1 MGTFSMRRAQAKVNA
16 SFPDMGGIVGCAMA
30 HFKAQAVAER
40 GTLPLALI
48 LEDDTSL
55 ADDFIVRLHR
65 LMQEAPCD
73 WSVISLKSQCP
84 FGECISEHLARVLP
98 DVNIPAERCHHG
110 VNYGFYAM
118 LYKRDELR
126 AVQAPALLTTGSMGS
141 TRSSQNAV
149 DLDCEKVTC
158 EALPDP
164 TKDVRD
170 DDSREW
176 QVPGTSE
183 VTADAYHPEV
193 KADDIPCAK
202 YELTTGCGWT
212 LSWHCPGQDD
222 GSEGAAKSDGS
233 LGYKCCC
240 EYKGW
245 RRVVA

>member
-1 MGTFSMRRAQAKVNA
+1 LAA
-16 SFPDMGGIVGCAMA
+16 SSD
-30 HFKAQAVAER
+30 R
-40 GTLPLALI
+40 
-48 LEDDTSL
+48 
-55 ADDFIVRLHR
+55 
-65 LMQEAPCD
+65 
-73 WSVISLKSQCP
+73 
-84 FGECISEHLARVLP
+84 
-98 DVNIPAERCHHG
+98 
-110 VNYGFYAM
+110 VNYYAVP
-118 LYKRDELR
+118 

-158 EALPDP
+158 EALPDS

-170 DDSREW
+170 DDSRDW
-176 QVPGTSE
+176 QVQGTSE

-212 LSWHCPGQDD
+212 RSWNCPGQDD
-222 GSEGAAKSDGS
+222 GSDGAAKSDGS